1 MAIPM
6 ILGNWLL
13 SFHKRHFRELIF
25 RVEISHFGTVLYKVL
40 CTTDRDSSKECAPIL
55 FPIFENENFQKNTHF
70 IIISEISMF
79 LKWKWQGGPESKKS
93 LKRETS
99 SLLTLQVYNAPYT
112 TFHRYISCSL
122 MINISLFVLLL
133 HSTEILVYFHV
144 HFTSNS
150 FDLKVWGGGI
160 VVKCVPGVISHAWW
174 LSTICFVTP
183 YCFLS
188 SGVLRLV
195 TRQLFLAIT
204 KVTMTTLIGYNSSH
218 DLRVLLLYYMPVMTM
233 IYVEVFWNATSVFI
247 WSQSR

>member
-1 MAIPM
+1 MCPYIIPHFWEWKLSEKHSLYHYIRNLHVFEM
-6 ILGNWLL
+6 KVARWPWVQKILE
-13 SFHKRHFRELIF
+13 KRNFF
-25 RVEISHFGTVLYKVL
+25 SSHPPSLQ
-40 CTTDRDSSKECAPIL
+40 CTLHNFPSIYIL
-55 FPIFENENFQKNTHF
+55 FLNDKHF
-70 IIISEISMF
+70 LVCATSEF
-79 LKWKWQGGPESKKS
+79 YK
-93 LKRETS
+93 
-99 SLLTLQVYNAPYT
+99 
-112 TFHRYISCSL
+112 
-122 MINISLFVLLL
+122 
-133 HSTEILVYFHV
+133 ILVYFHV

-204 KVTMTTLIGYNSSH
+204 KATMTTLIGYNSSH